1 MLHKNKT
8 DVKDIYLDDGV
19 PIVYL
24 DTLNEAN
31 FRNAYQKFN
40 QDISQKYSID
50 PKILDLEKKIDAEFQ
65 DRKFVQAK
73 INEKL
78 EEERNL
84 QNKYNDLFAKKS
96 HVTPPYYKFKNE
108 KSALRNEP
116 LYQQESNSVIIN
128 KSTQTNNQ
136 QAISQL
142 LFNNSTPPLKNNPD
156 FNLNRQ
162 KVVETKN
169 KYFNSERKKTENI
182 QKNSPS
188 SEKIKTNKNFSNL
201 NKSPKKTKTGSA
213 AENFD
218 SGSFFNEIS
227 KVLLEAKS
235 LIIKKRLA
243 EAEKILQNLIRKEVN
258 HADLF
263 YLMGETQR
271 LQGL

>member
-1 MLHKNKT
+1 MLNKNKT
-8 DVKDIYLDDGV
+8 DIKDIYLDDGV

-50 PKILDLEKKIDAEFQ
+50 PKILDLEKKIDSEFQ
-65 DRKFVQAK
+65 DKKFIQAK
-73 INEKL
+73 INERL

-108 KSALRNEP
+108 KSTLRNEP
-116 LYQQESNSVIIN
+116 IYEQEHNSVIIN

-142 LFNNSTPPLKNNPD
+142 LFNNNAPPLKNNPD
-156 FNLNRQ
+156 FNLNKQ
-162 KVVETKN
+162 KVVDTKN
-169 KYFNSERKKTENI
+169 KYFNSERKKTENF

-188 SEKIKTNKNFSNL
+188 SEKIKINKNLSNL
-201 NKSPKKTKTGSA
+201 NKSPKTKTGSG
-213 AENFD
+213 AENFN
-218 SGSFFNEIS
+218 SAPFFNEIS

-243 EAEKILQNLIRKEVN
+243 EAEKILLNLIRKEVN

-271 LQGL
+271 LQG